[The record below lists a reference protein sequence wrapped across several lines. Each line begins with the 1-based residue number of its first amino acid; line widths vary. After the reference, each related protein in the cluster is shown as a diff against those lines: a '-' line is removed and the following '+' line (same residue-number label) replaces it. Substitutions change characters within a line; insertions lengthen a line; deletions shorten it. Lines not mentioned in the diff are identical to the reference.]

1 MEVPGRGHVE
11 HRAAGAT
18 IQPRIIGARTMN
30 TETTKRT
37 PAITAAIDG
46 MMLTFTGDNG
56 RVLAI
61 DARTLSTS
69 ILDAAIM
76 HGLKQKVGDAA
87 AISRNPETGRSAS
100 TDDKFDAM
108 VEVVKRLELDHWN
121 KPRESGD
128 GAGAGGLLFKA
139 LCRVKADK
147 TPAEVK
153 AYLDGRSKEEQAALR
168 KVPVIAAAID
178 AIRAESAKAAGI
190 DGEALLADF

>member
-1 MEVPGRGHVE
+1 M
-11 HRAAGAT
+11 T
-18 IQPRIIGARTMN
+18 

-37 PAITAAIDG
+37 PAITATIDG
-46 MMLTFTGDNG
+46 MVLTFTGDNG
-56 RVLAI
+56 RVLTV

-108 VEVVKRLELDHWN
+108 VEVVKRLELDYWN

-168 KVPVIAAAID
+168 KVPVIAGAID

>member
-1 MEVPGRGHVE
+1 M
-11 HRAAGAT
+11 T
-18 IQPRIIGARTMN
+18 

-37 PAITAAIDG
+37 PAITAAIEG

-56 RVLAI
+56 RVLTV

-121 KPRESGD
+121 KPREAGD

>member
-1 MEVPGRGHVE
+1 MS
-11 HRAAGAT
+11 T
-18 IQPRIIGARTMN
+18 TTN
-30 TETTKRT
+30 DTKRT
-37 PAITAAIDG
+37 PAITAEIDG
-46 MMLTFTGDNG
+46 TRLTFRGDNG
-56 RVLAI
+56 RELSVSIEQLDDAI
-61 DARTLSTS
+61 RTQAL
-69 ILDAAIM
+69 M
-76 HGLKQKVGDAA
+76 HGLKQKIGDAA
-87 AISRNPETGRSAS
+87 AISRNPETGRSAT

-108 VEVVKRLELDHWN
+108 AEVLNRLLSGNWN

-128 GAGAGGLLFKA
+128 GTGAGGLLFKA

-147 TPAEVK
+147 TPTEVR

>member
-1 MEVPGRGHVE
+1 MS
-11 HRAAGAT
+11 
-18 IQPRIIGARTMN
+18 N
-30 TETTKRT
+30 ETTKRT
-37 PAITAAIDG
+37 PAITAAIEG
-46 MMLTFTGDNG
+46 QCMSFIGDNG
-56 RVLAI
+56 RTI
-61 DARTLSTS
+61 R
-69 ILDAAIM
+69 LDAGLLSPEVREAAMM
-76 HGLKQKVGDAA
+76 HGLKQKIGDAA
-87 AISRNPETGRSAS
+87 AISRNPETGRSAT

-108 VEVVKRLELDHWN
+108 SEVFNRLMAGHWN
-121 KPRESGD
+121 KPREAGD

-147 TPAEVK
+147 TPAEVR

>member
-1 MEVPGRGHVE
+1 M
-11 HRAAGAT
+11 T
-18 IQPRIIGARTMN
+18 

-46 MMLTFTGDNG
+46 LILTFIGDNG
-56 RVLAI
+56 DEVSI
-61 DARTLSTS
+61 DAAMLSPEVRE
-69 ILDAAIM
+69 AAMM
-76 HGLKQKVGDAA
+76 HGLKQKIGDAA
-87 AISRNPETGRSAS
+87 AISRNPETGRSA
-100 TDDKFDAM
+100 TTEDKLQAM
-108 VEVVKRLELDHWN
+108 MEVRDRLAAGAWN
-121 KPRESGD
+121 KPREAGD
-128 GAGAGGLLFKA
+128 GTGAGGLLFKA

-153 AYLDGRSKEEQAALR
+153 AYLDGRTKEEQAALR